1 MQVLWAPW
9 RMAYIGGPQSAG
21 CIFCEARDTIDR
33 RARLVLRQEPAIVM
47 LNRFP
52 YMSGHLMVAPREH
65 GGDLAALAP
74 AAFQTLTSA
83 LHDTIR
89 RLGQTLHPDGM
100 NVGMN
105 VGAAAG
111 AGVTDHVH
119 WHIVPR
125 WRGDTNFMPML
136 ADVRVLPE
144 HLEATFDRL
153 TPLFDAA

>member
-9 RMAYIGGPQSAG
+9 RMAYIGGPQAAG
-21 CIFCEARDTIDR
+21 CIFCDARDSTER
-33 RARLVLRQEPAIVM
+33 RARLVLRQAPAVVVF
-47 LNRFP
+47 NRFP
-52 YMSGHLMVAPREH
+52 YTSGHLMVAPREH
-65 GGDLAALAP
+65 CGDLAALSP
-74 AAFQTLTSA
+74 AGFQTLTA
-83 LHDTIR
+83 VLHDTIR
-89 RLGQTLHPDGM
+89 LLGQALHPDGL

-111 AGVTDHVH
+111 AGVKDHVH

-125 WRGDTNFMPML
+125 WHGDTNFMPML

-153 TPLFDAA
+153 APIFDAA